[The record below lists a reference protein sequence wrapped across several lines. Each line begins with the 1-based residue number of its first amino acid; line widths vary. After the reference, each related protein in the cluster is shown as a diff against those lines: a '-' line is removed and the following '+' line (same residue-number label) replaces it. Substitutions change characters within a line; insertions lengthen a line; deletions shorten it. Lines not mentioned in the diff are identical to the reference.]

1 MCMVV
6 VVIAL
11 ACVMTTNV
19 QVMTVISDL
28 AHARTRTLNLGR
40 VEWLGS
46 NPVEV
51 GPLRRPGE
59 Y

>member
-1 MCMVV
+1 MVV

-19 QVMTVISDL
+19 QAMAVISDL
-28 AHARTRTLNLGR
+28 VHARTRTLNLGR

-46 NPVEV
+46 NPAVV

>member
-1 MCMVV
+1 MVV

-28 AHARTRTLNLGR
+28 AHAQTRTLNLGR

-46 NPVEV
+46 NPVVV

>member
-1 MCMVV
+1 MVV

-28 AHARTRTLNLGR
+28 ARARTRTLNLGM

-46 NPVEV
+46 NPVVV
-51 GPLRRPGE
+51 GPLRPPRE